1 MSVAGGDVLI
11 AGQFLQTTWSTCMEF
26 VGADTD
32 FRSESEF
39 SAVIESS
46 TRVHHYSGAINSL
59 SKVIR

>member
-1 MSVAGGDVLI
+1 MVR
-11 AGQFLQTTWSTCMEF
+11 MEF
-26 VGADTD
+26 VSADTD

-39 SAVIESS
+39 PAVIESS